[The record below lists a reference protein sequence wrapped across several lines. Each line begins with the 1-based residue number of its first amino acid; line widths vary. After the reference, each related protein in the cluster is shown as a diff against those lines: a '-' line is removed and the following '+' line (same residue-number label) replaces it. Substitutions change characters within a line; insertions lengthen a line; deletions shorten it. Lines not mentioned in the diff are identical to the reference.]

1 MKLDVIIPA
10 YNAHDTIDKAI
21 ASVVMQKIDQ
31 EDEVQII
38 IVNDASPDGSYH
50 DCARFWATLGV
61 PVGVVD
67 RKENGGVG
75 QARQSGI
82 DAGDGDCFTCM
93 DADDVFGSPFALR
106 VFLDGM
112 KLGYDLVM
120 GQFVEETEQKTMITH
135 GPNYVWMHGKCY
147 SRKFVL
153 ENGLRFNE
161 TRYNEDVGYNSV
173 VHNLTDNVLYVPQ
186 VVLIWQHNAGSTV
199 RAKHEHYCYGY
210 GWRSFIENMSW
221 AEAELRKREVS
232 EDKITDF
239 LSQAVARMYWNS
251 MTGHEHLPEEEQEN
265 WKAMRA
271 FCKKTLSLY
280 ADSLDM
286 EKLRG
291 GYFKVAEETPM
302 TSVPYMTFEGFLK
315 KLGFTGVK

>member
-21 ASVVMQKIDQ
+21 ASVVMQKIDP

-50 DCARFWATLGV
+50 DCARFWATLGI

-82 DAGDGDCFTCM
+82 DAGDGDCFTVL

-135 GPNYVWMHGKCY
+135 GPNYVWMHGKCF

-221 AEAELRKREVS
+221 AEAELRKREVP
-232 EDKITDF
+232 EEKITDF

-271 FCKKTLSLY
+271 FYKKTLSLY